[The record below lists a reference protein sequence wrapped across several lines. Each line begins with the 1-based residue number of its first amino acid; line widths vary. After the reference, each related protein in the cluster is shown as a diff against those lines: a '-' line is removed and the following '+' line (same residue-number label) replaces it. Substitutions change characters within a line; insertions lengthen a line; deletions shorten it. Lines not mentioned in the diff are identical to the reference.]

1 MMDAVTMPA
10 PRAIV
15 ADTPAGLAFTIP
27 AKRSL
32 PQLFFTGLWMAG
44 WGVGETVVIRQ
55 LTSGGPRSV
64 ADLFL
69 LGWLVA
75 WTVAGVVVAHSWLW
89 TAFGRERMVLRP
101 AVLSL
106 ERKILGLGR
115 TRQYD
120 LGQVSNL
127 RVATWGD
134 DPPDDASSPRRR
146 GRGRQ
151 RGAVAFDYGPET
163 VRFAEAVDDAEA
175 RLLVERL
182 ESRHAFR

>member
-1 MMDAVTMPA
+1 VTGAVALPA

-15 ADTPAGLAFTIP
+15 TDTSAGLEITIP

-32 PQLFFTGLWMAG
+32 PQLFFMGLWLAG
-44 WGVGETVVIRQ
+44 WSAGETVVIQQ
-55 LTSGGPRSV
+55 LTSGGPRSI

-75 WTVAGVVVAHSWLW
+75 WTVAGGVVAHSWLW

-106 ERKILGLGR
+106 QRKILGIGR

-127 RVATWGD
+127 RVAPWAD
-134 DPPDDASSPRRR
+134 EPPDDASSRRR
-146 GRGRQ
+146 GVRGRQ

-163 VRFAEAVDDAEA
+163 VRFAEAIDHAEA
-175 RLLVERL
+175 TQLVERL
-182 ESRHAFR
+182 KSRHAFR